1 MFNTEQANCLG
12 VDPELFF
19 PIGAIA
25 PSTETTLRRICMNC
39 NVFWQCYEYALNV
52 KVDGF
57 WAGTTESQRKTIRKE
72 LGIEAKRIDEPYK
85 ESFESQSRDAKNKRA
100 ERQRMRE
107 AG

>member
-57 WAGTTESQRKTIRKE
+57 WAGTTESQRKTLRKE
-72 LGIEAKRIDEPYK
+72 LGIEAQRIDEPYK

>member
-1 MFNTEQANCLG
+1 
-12 VDPELFF
+12 
-19 PIGAIA
+19 
-25 PSTETTLRRICMNC
+25 
-39 NVFWQCYEYALNV
+39 VFWQCYEYALNV

-57 WAGTTESQRKTIRKE
+57 WAGTTETQRKALRKE
-72 LGIEAKRIDEPYK
+72 LGIEAQRIDEPYK